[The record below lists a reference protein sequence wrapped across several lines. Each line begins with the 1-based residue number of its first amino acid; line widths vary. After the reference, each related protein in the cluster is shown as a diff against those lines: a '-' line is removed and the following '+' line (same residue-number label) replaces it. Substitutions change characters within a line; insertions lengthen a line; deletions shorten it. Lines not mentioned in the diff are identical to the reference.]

1 MKNVIF
7 ALAALLL
14 FPAIILGGEKEE
26 AYLKETMIPL
36 AQNFLQR
43 IGQANNLTL
52 GTNQVKSY
60 KINYFNDRPG
70 STANMRLTNGYVFSY
85 YAETNKT
92 EVCSFHCNIK
102 TYYGLENPPK
112 EKIEAL
118 KALNVQNKLN
128 KNSAAMLAVKYFK
141 MLGHKEENFHSLDF
155 YPPEISQGYWV
166 SSPESP
172 PANERRLPYYEI
184 IWYRK
189 DITKK
194 ELDDN
199 DSRAKLTTVTIE
211 VSGIDSSLISY
222 SKGMLP
228 IGSDF

>member
-1 MKNVIF
+1 MKNIVLI
-7 ALAALLL
+7 LAALLF
-14 FPAIILGGEKEE
+14 FPVLATGGEKEE
-26 AYLKETMIPL
+26 TYLKQTMIPL
-36 AQNFLQR
+36 AQAFFQQ
-43 IGQANNLTL
+43 IGQTNNLPL
-52 GTNQVKSY
+52 GTNQVKNY
-60 KINYFNDRPG
+60 RLNYFRDRPG
-70 STANMRLTNGYVFSY
+70 CTANLRLTNGYVFSFY
-85 YAETNKT
+85 TETNKT
-92 EVCSFHCNIK
+92 EVCSFHCNVK
-102 TYYGLENPPK
+102 TYFELENPPK

-118 KALNVQNKLN
+118 KALNLQNKLN
-128 KNSAAMLAVKYFK
+128 KKSAATLAVKYFK